1 MTHVL
6 EVLWSINTMPGVGT
20 SAKVLLNMTMDQGA
34 ELATSSNF
42 AALVKHFLKFLET
55 FPV

>member
-1 MTHVL
+1 MEHKHNARSRYKCKGSS
-6 EVLWSINTMPGVGT
+6 EHDNGP
-20 SAKVLLNMTMDQGA
+20 GA

>member
-34 ELATSSNF
+34 ELATSSNL

-55 FPV
+55 FLV